1 MENETASRDGG
12 KVAHL
17 FANARLITFPAWE
30 LIVMIAEGGVDQL
43 EGLHISAYL

>member
-17 FANARLITFPAWE
+17 FANVQADNVPCMGIDRNDCGGWGRL
-30 LIVMIAEGGVDQL
+30 
-43 EGLHISAYL
+43 